1 MQNRSSALQ
10 VLVAAALLAAVGIAI
25 PMFSPVKLV
34 IPPASYTLASHVPIF
49 MAMFISPAVGISVAL
64 MTTLGFFLGGFPLV
78 IVMRAL
84 THVVWAGLGAWYLQK
99 NPQAL
104 TTMMGKLTFS
114 ALLATFHGLIEV
126 AVVTPFF
133 YAGGLSSAT
142 YTSGFLA
149 AIIVLVGA
157 GTLVHSMVDF
167 AIAHWIWRVIAPQLV
182 VKTAVR

>member
-49 MAMFISPAVGISVAL
+49 MAMFISPAVGVAVAL
-64 MTTLGFFLGGFPLV
+64 MTTMGFFLGGFPLV

-99 NPQAL
+99 NPQILA
-104 TTMMGKLTFS
+104 TITGKLTFS
-114 ALLATFHGLIEV
+114 ALLATLHGLLEV
-126 AVVTPFF
+126 VVVMPFF
-133 YAGGLSSAT
+133 YAGGLSPAT
-142 YTSGFLA
+142 YTSGFFTA
-149 AIIVLVGA
+149 IVLLVGV
-157 GTLVHSMVDF
+157 GTIAHSMVDF

-182 VKTAVR
+182 MKTAVR